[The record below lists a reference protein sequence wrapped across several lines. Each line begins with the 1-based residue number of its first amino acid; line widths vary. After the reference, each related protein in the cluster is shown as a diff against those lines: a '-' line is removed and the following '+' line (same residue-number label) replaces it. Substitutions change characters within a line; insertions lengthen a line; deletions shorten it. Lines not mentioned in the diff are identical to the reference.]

1 MSSASFPALLQA
13 FFTERL
19 VQQRQASEHTIAGY
33 RDSFRL
39 LLRFARQRLGKAPSD
54 LTLEDLNAPFL
65 AKFLEHLEKDR
76 GNSART
82 RNTRL
87 AALHSFFR
95 YVALNEPAYA
105 LHCQRVLAIPN
116 KRYQRKTIAFLDRA
130 EMEVLLAMPNTSTWM
145 GRRDRTLLL
154 VAIQTGLRV
163 SELIGLRCQD
173 AVFGTGA
180 HVRCEGKGRKQ
191 RCTPLRRDAATMV
204 KAWLSERKGLPEEP
218 LFPSCRGGPLSR
230 DAVERIVAKYTA
242 MAQQRCPTL
251 KRKNVTP
258 HVLRHTAA
266 MDLLHHGVDRT
277 VIALWL
283 GHESPET
290 TQMYLQADMQLKEK
304 ALSRTIPLG
313 AKPGRYHPDDRLLAF
328 LEGL

>member
-39 LLRFARQRLGKAPSD
+39 LLRFARQRLGKEPSD